1 MRPLTPPNEEPV
13 TRRPVISRRGTMSRV
28 SPLPAT
34 PIIVATPHASRAAST
49 AWRITFT
56 LPVASNV

>member
-1 MRPLTPPNEEPV
+1 M
-13 TRRPVISRRGTMSRV
+13 MSSV

-34 PIIVATPHASRAAST
+34 PAIVACPQPMRADST
-49 AWRITFT
+49 AWRITWT

>member
-1 MRPLTPPNEEPV
+1 
-13 TRRPVISRRGTMSRV
+13 MSSV

-34 PIIVATPHASRAAST
+34 PATVHRPQPMRAAST